1 MTTMGWI
8 DGWLHTL
15 PPLAVAGVVCLIIGL
30 ESMGIPLPG
39 ELTLVTASVMASTG
53 SISPWLV
60 ASAAALGAIIG
71 DSIGYAIGR
80 RGGRRMLERLGKR
93 FPKHLGPPHLN
104 RAERTFARWGV
115 WAVFFGRFIAL
126 LRILAGPLAGA
137 LKVPYPKFL
146 LANAAGG
153 IVWSFGTVFA
163 IYFIDQAVEE
173 YLKDFS
179 WAALALAVVAGLA
192 STWYF
197 KRRAAARAH
206 QTEADLA
213 ADEAEIDTVGEG
225 TIEAGTV
232 AAAVV
237 SAGTHA
243 AADKIT
249 HHHHEDEH

>member
-1 MTTMGWI
+1 MGWI
-8 DGWLHTL
+8 EGWLHTL

-39 ELTLVTASVMASTG
+39 ELTLVTASVMASAG
-53 SISPWLV
+53 VINPWWV
-60 ASAAALGAIIG
+60 AVAAATGAIVG
-71 DSIGYAIGR
+71 DSVGYTVGR
-80 RGGRRMLERLGKR
+80 KGGRRLLERLGRR
-93 FPKHLGPPHLN
+93 FPKHLGPPHLA
-104 RAERTFARWGV
+104 RAERTFAKWGV

-146 LANAAGG
+146 LANASGG

-163 IYFIDQAVEE
+163 IYYIGQAVEE
-173 YLKDFS
+173 YMKDFS

-206 QTEADLA
+206 QTEAELA
-213 ADEAEIDTVGEG
+213 AEEAEIDTIGEG
-225 TIEAGTV
+225 TVEAGTV
-232 AAAVV
+232 AAAVAG
-237 SAGTHA
+237 AGTAVA
-243 AADKIT
+243 AEKLT
-249 HHHHEDEH
+249 HHDEH